1 MVSIVSQFTH
11 SPLKR
16 HMKVV
21 LRILKYLKATQGK
34 GLIFKKNGELH
45 VEENTNADWLGQS
58 RIEDQP
64 QGTTRLLG
72 AIRSLG
78 EAKSKML
85 CLDEV

>member
-1 MVSIVSQFTH
+1 
-11 SPLKR
+11 
-16 HMKVV
+16 MKVV

>member
-1 MVSIVSQFTH
+1 MH

-21 LRILKYLKATQGK
+21 LRILKYLKATLGK

-64 QGTTRLLG
+64 QGTTHLLG